1 MEKKSLLDE
10 IRAFQK
16 GKKFIIP
23 ALIILGLAGI
33 ILPIIPGLAILA
45 IAFML
50 IFPKQGR
57 ESLNRL
63 RKNIAEKF
71 NLPI

>member
-16 GKKFIIP
+16 EKKFIIP
-23 ALIILGLAGI
+23 ALIILGFAGI

-50 IFPKQGR
+50 IFPKRGS
-57 ESLNRL
+57 ESLKRL

-71 NLPI
+71 HLPI